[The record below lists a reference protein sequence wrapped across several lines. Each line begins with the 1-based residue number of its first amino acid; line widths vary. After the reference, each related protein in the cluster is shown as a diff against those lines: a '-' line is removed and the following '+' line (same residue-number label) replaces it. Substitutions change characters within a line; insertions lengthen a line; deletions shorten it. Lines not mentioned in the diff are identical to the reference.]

1 MVNKLVFLD
10 DNQFTNL
17 LVLEPKEQIAIEI
30 LVIVI
35 VVITVPEMS
44 IPVWFAVFCEPYVYT
59 SKKMI
64 HENLR
69 FINIHDVPKKLICHS
84 FTIGIH
90 FFIIHS
96 IKNVKFHAI
105 E

>member
-44 IPVWFAVFCEPYVYT
+44 IPV
-59 SKKMI
+59 
-64 HENLR
+64 
-69 FINIHDVPKKLICHS
+69 
-84 FTIGIH
+84 
-90 FFIIHS
+90 
-96 IKNVKFHAI
+96 
-105 E
+105 